1 MQRFGCVGGVARM
14 IDHDRLFK
22 ELISTF
28 FVEFLDLFLPQVA
41 SQIDRDSIQFL
52 PQDVFTDVTSGEKKE
67 IDLLAQ
73 VRYQQQDTCFLIH
86 VENQS
91 YTETA
96 FAKRMFKYFAR
107 LHEKYDLPIYPVVIF
122 SFDEP
127 KRAEP
132 QNYRVTFPDLKV
144 LEFQFAAIQLNR
156 LSWRDFLTQHN
167 PVAAA
172 LMAKM
177 NIAVSE
183 RPQVKAECLRLLT
196 TLRLDPAR
204 MQLISGFVD
213 TYLRLDDTEKQVF
226 QAAISTMGLDERE
239 EVMEIVTS
247 WQQEGAEAERKKVIS
262 GLLKLRFGNLDTDLE
277 GIIPSLLQ
285 LSPDEYLGLILQAD
299 REELLLRFLGQS

>member
-1 MQRFGCVGGVARM
+1 M

-22 ELISTF
+22 ELLSTF

-52 PQDVFTDVTSGEKKE
+52 PQEVFTDVTSGEKKE

-73 VRYQQQDTCFLIH
+73 VRYQGQETCFLIH

-91 YTETA
+91 YTKKE

-127 KRAEP
+127 KRPEP
-132 QNYRVTFPDLKV
+132 QNYRVRFGDFNV

-156 LSWRDFLTQHN
+156 LSWRDFLTQPN

-177 NIAVSE
+177 NIPKQE
-183 RPQVKAECLRLLT
+183 RPQVKAECLRLLA

-213 TYLRLDDTEKQVF
+213 TYLRLDAAEEQAF
-226 QAAISTMGLDERE
+226 QAAIDTMGLTQQE
-239 EVMEIVTS
+239 EIMEIVTS
-247 WQQEGAEAERKKVIS
+247 WEEKAAQKTKREIAAN
-262 GLLKLRFGNLDTDLE
+262 LLRE
-277 GIIPSLLQ
+277 GIATETIVRVT
-285 LSPDEYLGLILQAD
+285 GLTPEQVQ
-299 REELLLRFLGQS
+299 ELLSQLTQEN

>member
-1 MQRFGCVGGVARM
+1 M

-73 VRYQQQDTCFLIH
+73 VRYQQQETYFLIH

-91 YTETA
+91 YTESE

-127 KRAEP
+127 KRAES
-132 QNYRVTFPDLKV
+132 QNYHVTFPDLKV

-156 LSWRDFLTQHN
+156 LSWRDFLTQYN

-183 RPQVKAECLRLLT
+183 NEYCSVRTSAGEGGMFAVTNNFKVRSSK
-196 TLRLDPAR
+196 D
-204 MQLISGFVD
+204 
-213 TYLRLDDTEKQVF
+213 
-226 QAAISTMGLDERE
+226 AIN
-239 EVMEIVTS
+239 
-247 WQQEGAEAERKKVIS
+247 
-262 GLLKLRFGNLDTDLE
+262 FGVC
-277 GIIPSLLQ
+277 
-285 LSPDEYLGLILQAD
+285 
-299 REELLLRFLGQS
+299 

>member
-1 MQRFGCVGGVARM
+1 M

-22 ELISTF
+22 ELLSTF
-28 FVEFLDLFLPQVA
+28 FLEFLDLFLPQVV

-52 PQDVFTDVTSGEKKE
+52 PQEVFTDVTSGEKKF

-73 VRYQQQDTCFLIH
+73 VRYQQQETCFLVH

-91 YTETA
+91 YTETE

-132 QNYRVTFPDLKV
+132 KIYRVTFPDLNV
-144 LEFQFAAIQLNR
+144 LEFQFVAIQLNR
-156 LSWRDFLTQHN
+156 LSWRDFITQPN

-177 NIAVSE
+177 NIAPSE

-196 TLRLDPAR
+196 TLKLDPAR

-213 TYLRLDDTEKQVF
+213 VYLNLNASEEEVF
-226 QAAISTMGLDERE
+226 KATADRMGLTNE
-239 EVMEIVTS
+239 EVYMEIVTS
-247 WQQEGAEAERKKVIS
+247 WERKAAQKT
-262 GLLKLRFGNLDTDLE
+262 R
-277 GIIPSLLQ
+277 
-285 LSPDEYLGLILQAD
+285 DEIALN
-299 REELLLRFLGQS
+299 LLREGMAYEAIARVTGLTVEQVQQLQTGSVTGTSGTTI

>member
-1 MQRFGCVGGVARM
+1 MLGLVGLVLGKSM

-22 ELISTF
+22 ELLSTF
-28 FVEFLDLFLPQVA
+28 FREFLDLFLPQVA

-52 PQDVFTDVTSGEKKE
+52 PQEVFTDVTSGEKKE
-67 IDLLAQ
+67 IDLLVQ
-73 VRYQQQDTCFLIH
+73 VRYQQQETCFLIH

-127 KRAEP
+127 KRPEP
-132 QNYRVTFPDLKV
+132 QNYRVTFPDLNV
-144 LEFQFAAIQLNR
+144 LEFQFVVIQLNR
-156 LSWRDFLTQHN
+156 LSWRDFLVQQN

-177 NIAVSE
+177 NIPQEE
-183 RPQVKAECLRLLT
+183 RPQVKAECLRLLA
-196 TLRLDPAR
+196 TLKLDPAR

-213 TYLRLDDTEKQVF
+213 TYLRLDSTEDLAF
-226 QAAISTMGLDERE
+226 QAAIDTMGLTERE
-239 EVMEIVTS
+239 EIMEIVTS
-247 WQQEGAEAERKKVIS
+247 WEQKGAIQA
-262 GLLKLRFGNLDTDLE
+262 LE
-277 GIIPSLLQ
+277 Q
-285 LSPDEYLGLILQAD
+285 VAMN
-299 REELLLRFLGQS
+299 LLREGMDSKAIARVTGLTVERVQQLQMKSVTDTSR

>member
-1 MQRFGCVGGVARM
+1 M

-22 ELISTF
+22 ELLSTF
-28 FVEFLDLFLPQVA
+28 FIEFLDLFLPQVV
-41 SQIDRDSIQFL
+41 SQIDRDSIQFF
-52 PQDVFTDVTSGEKKE
+52 PQEVFTDVTLGEKKE

-73 VRYQQQDTCFLIH
+73 VRYQEQETYFLIH

-127 KRAEP
+127 KRPEP
-132 QNYRVTFPDLKV
+132 QNYRVTFGDLNV

-156 LSWRDFLTQHN
+156 LSWRDFLTQPN

-177 NIAVSE
+177 NIPQHE
-183 RPQVKAECLRLLT
+183 RPQVKAECLRLLA
-196 TLRLDPAR
+196 TLKLDPAR

-226 QAAISTMGLDERE
+226 QATISTMGLDEQE
-239 EVMEIVTS
+239 EIMEIVTS
-247 WQQEGAEAERKKVIS
+247 WEQEGAQKALEKVALN
-262 GLLKLRFGNLDTDLE
+262 LLHE
-277 GIIPSLLQ
+277 GIETEVIVRVTELTLEQVIQLQ
-285 LSPDEYLGLILQAD
+285 KQLTP
-299 REELLLRFLGQS
+299 RN

>member
-1 MQRFGCVGGVARM
+1 M

-22 ELISTF
+22 ELLSTF
-28 FVEFLDLFLPQVA
+28 FLEFLDLFLPQVA

-52 PQDVFTDVTSGEKKE
+52 PQEVFTDVTSGEKKE
-67 IDLLAQ
+67 IDLLVQ
-73 VRYQQQDTCFLIH
+73 VRYQQQETCFLIH

-127 KRAEP
+127 KRPEP
-132 QNYRVTFPDLKV
+132 QNYRVTFPDLNV
-144 LEFQFAAIQLNR
+144 LEFQFVVIQLNR
-156 LSWRDFLTQHN
+156 LSWRDFLVQQN

-177 NIAVSE
+177 NIPQEE
-183 RPQVKAECLRLLT
+183 RPQVKAECLRLLA
-196 TLRLDPAR
+196 TLKLDPAR

-213 TYLRLDDTEKQVF
+213 TYLRLDSTEDLAF
-226 QAAISTMGLDERE
+226 QAAIGTMGLTERE
-239 EVMEIVTS
+239 EIMEIVTS
-247 WQQEGAEAERKKVIS
+247 WEQKGAIQA
-262 GLLKLRFGNLDTDLE
+262 LE
-277 GIIPSLLQ
+277 Q
-285 LSPDEYLGLILQAD
+285 VAMN
-299 REELLLRFLGQS
+299 LLREGMDSKAIARVTGLTVERVQQLQMKSVTDTSR

>member
-1 MQRFGCVGGVARM
+1 M

-22 ELISTF
+22 ELLSTF
-28 FVEFLDLFLPQVA
+28 FIDFLDLFLPQVA
-41 SQIDRDSIQFL
+41 SQIDRNSIQLL
-52 PQDVFTDVTSGEKKE
+52 PQEVFNDVTSGEKKE

-73 VRYQQQDTCFLIH
+73 VRYKQQDTCFLIH

-132 QNYRVTFPDLKV
+132 QNYSVIFGDLKV
-144 LEFQFAAIQLNR
+144 LEFQFVAIQLNR
-156 LSWRDFLTQHN
+156 LSWRDFLTQPN

-172 LMAKM
+172 LMSKM
-177 NIAVSE
+177 NISKQE
-183 RPQVKAECLRLLT
+183 RPQVKAECLRLLA
-196 TLRLDPAR
+196 TLKLDPAR

-226 QAAISTMGLDERE
+226 QAAISTMGLDEQE
-239 EVMEIVTS
+239 EIMEIVTS
-247 WQQEGAEAERKKVIS
+247 WQQEGAQKAKEEIALNLLREGLAIEVITRVT
-262 GLLKLRFGNLDTDLE
+262 GLTVE
-277 GIIPSLLQ
+277 Q
-285 LSPDEYLGLILQAD
+285 VQQLQATLS
-299 REELLLRFLGQS
+299 REN

>member
-1 MQRFGCVGGVARM
+1 M

-28 FVEFLDLFLPQVA
+28 FVEFLELFLPQVVRE
-41 SQIDRDSIQFL
+41 IDRESIQFL
-52 PQDVFTDVTSGEKKE
+52 PQEVFNDVTSGDKKE

-73 VRYQQQDTCFLIH
+73 VRYQQQETYFLIH

-91 YTETA
+91 YSQSD

-127 KRAEP
+127 QRREP
-132 QNYRVTFPDLKV
+132 ENYQLAFSDLQV
-144 LEFQFAAIQLNR
+144 LDFNFKAIQLNQLR
-156 LSWRDFLTQHN
+156 WRDYLTQSN

-177 NIAVSE
+177 KIPPSE
-183 RPQVKAECLRLLT
+183 RPQVKAECLRLLI
-196 TLRLDPAR
+196 TLKLDPAR

-213 TYLRLDDTEKQVF
+213 VYLNLNGTEEELFQVT
-226 QAAISTMGLDERE
+226 ANNMGLLQE
-239 EVMEIVTS
+239 EKYMEIVTS
-247 WQQEGAEAERKKVIS
+247 WERKARQEGIQQGVQEAQETIAI
-262 GLLKLRFGNLDTDLE
+262 N
-277 GIIPSLLQ
+277 
-285 LSPDEYLGLILQAD
+285 
-299 REELLLRFLGQS
+299 LLRRGMGAEETREITGLSLERVRELQGRLSQDN

>member
-1 MQRFGCVGGVARM
+1 M

-41 SQIDRDSIQFL
+41 SQIDSSSVQFL
-52 PQDVFTDVTSGEKKE
+52 SQEVFSDVTSGDKKE

-73 VRYQQQDTCFLIH
+73 VSYQQQETCFLIH

-91 YTETA
+91 YTKSA

-127 KRAEP
+127 LRPEP
-132 QNYRVTFPDLKV
+132 QNYRVTFPDLNV

-156 LSWRDFLTQHN
+156 LNWRDFLQQQN
-167 PVAAA
+167 PIAAA

-177 NIAVSE
+177 NIPTSD

-196 TLRLDPAR
+196 TLKLDPAR

-213 TYLRLDDTEKQVF
+213 TYLKLD
-226 QAAISTMGLDERE
+226 AAEEQTFKAAVDTMGLDERE
-239 EVMEIVTS
+239 KVMEIVTS
-247 WQQEGAEAERKKVIS
+247 WEQRAIERVAVNLLREGMAIEAIARVT
-262 GLLKLRFGNLDTDLE
+262 GLSVE
-277 GIIPSLLQ
+277 Q
-285 LSPDEYLGLILQAD
+285 VLSLQAQ
-299 REELLLRFLGQS
+299 LANL

>member
-1 MQRFGCVGGVARM
+1 M

-28 FVEFLDLFLPQVA
+28 FVEFLDLFLPQVV
-41 SQIDRDSIQFL
+41 SQIDRNSIHFL
-52 PQDVFTDVTSGEKKE
+52 SQDVFTDVTFGEKKE

-73 VRYQQQDTCFLIH
+73 VRYQQQETYFLIH

-91 YTETA
+91 YTESA

-132 QNYRVTFPDLKV
+132 QNYCVKFPDLKV
-144 LEFQFAAIQLNR
+144 LEFQFTAIQLNR
-156 LSWRDFLTQHN
+156 LSWRDFITQHN

-177 NIAVSE
+177 NISVPE

-196 TLRLDPAR
+196 TLKLDPAR
-204 MQLISGFVD
+204 MQLISGFVGV
-213 TYLRLDDTEKQVF
+213 YLELNAVEEEVF
-226 QAAISTMGLDERE
+226 KATADRMGLTDKEVYMEILTSWERE
-239 EVMEIVTS
+239 GI
-247 WQQEGAEAERKKVIS
+247 QKERRATITKI
-262 GLLKLRFGNLDTDLE
+262 LKLRFGDIDASLE
-277 GIIPSLLQ
+277 GIIPALLK
-285 LSPDEYLGLILQAD
+285 LSPDEYMDSLLQAN
-299 REELLLRFLGQS
+299 REELLSRFHG

>member
-1 MQRFGCVGGVARM
+1 M

-22 ELISTF
+22 ELLSTF
-28 FVEFLDLFLPQVA
+28 FVEFLDLFLPQVV

-52 PQDVFTDVTSGEKKE
+52 PQEVFTDVTSGEKKE
-67 IDLLAQ
+67 IDLLVQ
-73 VRYQQQDTCFLIH
+73 CRFQQQDTCFLIH

-132 QNYRVTFPDLKV
+132 QNYSVTFSDLKV
-144 LEFQFAAIQLNR
+144 LEFQFVAIQLNR
-156 LSWRDFLTQHN
+156 LNWRDFLTQSN

-172 LMAKM
+172 LMSKM
-177 NIAVSE
+177 NIPTDE
-183 RPQVKAECLRLLT
+183 RPQVKAECLRLLA
-196 TLRLDPAR
+196 TLKLDPAR

-226 QAAISTMGLDERE
+226 QAAISTMGLDEQE
-239 EVMEIVTS
+239 EIMEIVTS
-247 WQQEGAEAERKKVIS
+247 WQQEGAQKALEKVAV
-262 GLLKLRFGNLDTDLE
+262 N
-277 GIIPSLLQ
+277 
-285 LSPDEYLGLILQAD
+285 
-299 REELLLRFLGQS
+299 LLREGMTVEAITRVTGLTLEQVQHLLAKLQEEN

>member
-1 MQRFGCVGGVARM
+1 M

-22 ELISTF
+22 ELLSTF
-28 FVEFLDLFLPQVA
+28 FVDFLDLFLPQVA

-52 PQDVFTDVTSGEKKE
+52 PQEVFTDVTSGEKKE
-67 IDLLAQ
+67 IDLLVQ
-73 VRYQQQDTCFLIH
+73 CRFQQQDTCFLIH

-132 QNYRVTFPDLKV
+132 QNYRVTFGDFKV
-144 LEFQFAAIQLNR
+144 LEFQFVAIQLNR
-156 LSWRDFLTQHN
+156 LSWRDFLTQPN

-172 LMAKM
+172 LMSKM
-177 NIAVSE
+177 NILKQD
-183 RPQVKAECLRLLT
+183 RPQVKAECLRLLA
-196 TLRLDPAR
+196 TLKLDPAR

-226 QAAISTMGLDERE
+226 QAAISTMGLDEQE
-239 EVMEIVTS
+239 EIMEIVTS
-247 WQQEGAEAERKKVIS
+247 WQQEGAQKTREEIALN
-262 GLLKLRFGNLDTDLE
+262 LLKRGMIVQEISQVTGLSLE
-277 GIIPSLLQ
+277 EVQQLLALLQ
-285 LSPDEYLGLILQAD
+285 
-299 REELLLRFLGQS
+299 EEN

>member
-1 MQRFGCVGGVARM
+1 M

-28 FVEFLDLFLPQVA
+28 FIEFLDLFLPQVA

-52 PQDVFTDVTSGEKKE
+52 PQEVFTDVTSGEKKF

-73 VRYQQQDTCFLIH
+73 VRYQQKETCFLIH

-96 FAKRMFKYFAR
+96 FAKRIFKYFAR

-132 QNYRVTFPDLKV
+132 KIYRVTFPDLNV

-156 LSWRDFLTQHN
+156 LSWRDFITQPN

-177 NIAVSE
+177 NIPPRE

-196 TLRLDPAR
+196 TLKLDPAR

-213 TYLRLDDTEKQVF
+213 TYLRLDSTEDLAF
-226 QAAISTMGLDERE
+226 QAAIDTMGLTEQE
-239 EVMEIVTS
+239 EIMEIVTS
-247 WQQEGAEAERKKVIS
+247 WEQKGA
-262 GLLKLRFGNLDTDLE
+262 
-277 GIIPSLLQ
+277 
-285 LSPDEYLGLILQAD
+285 LQAL
-299 REELLLRFLGQS
+299 EQVAVNLLREGMAYEAIARVTGLTVERVQQLQAGSVTGKG